1 MYASKISLSEQ
12 TRRTNQQDLAIYLTQ
27 QASRLNR
34 AIVGKVQ
41 GVDIV
46 VQPNDNLDDV
56 RAQISQKLVGR
67 GYNPAFLA

>member
-1 MYASKISLSEQ
+1 MHASYLTASEQ
-12 TRRTNQQDLAIYLTQ
+12 WRFTNPVDLAIYLTQ

-41 GVDIV
+41 GVEIV
-46 VQPNDNLDDV
+46 VHPNDNLDDV
-56 RAQISQKLVGR
+56 RDQISQKLAGR

>member
-1 MYASKISLSEQ
+1 MHASYLTASEQ
-12 TRRTNQQDLAIYLTQ
+12 GRFTKPVDLAQYMCEQ
-27 QASRLNR
+27 SSRLNR

-56 RAQISQKLVGR
+56 RAQISQKLAGR

>member
-1 MYASKISLSEQ
+1 MHASYLTASEQ
-12 TRRTNQQDLAIYLTQ
+12 CRFTKPVDLAQYMCEHS
-27 QASRLNR
+27 SRLNR

-46 VQPNDNLDDV
+46 VQSYDSLDDV

>member
-27 QASRLNR
+27 QSSRLNR

-67 GYNPAFLA
+67 GHNPQFTA

>member
-67 GYNPAFLA
+67 GHNPQFTA

>member
-1 MYASKISLSEQ
+1 MHASYLTLVEQ
-12 TRRTNQQDLAIYLTQ
+12 GRFTKPVDLAQYCCE

-34 AIVGKVQ
+34 AIVAKVQ
-41 GVDIV
+41 GVEIV

>member
-1 MYASKISLSEQ
+1 MHASYLTAFEQ
-12 TRRTNQQDLAIYLTQ
+12 WRFTKPVDLAQYMCEQ
-27 QASRLNR
+27 SSRLNR

-67 GYNPAFLA
+67 GHNPQFTA

>member
-1 MYASKISLSEQ
+1 MHASYLTLVEQ
-12 TRRTNQQDLAIYLTQ
+12 GRFTKPVDLAQYCCE

-34 AIVGKVQ
+34 AIVAKVQ

>member
-1 MYASKISLSEQ
+1 MHALMLSKVEHSRFANSE
-12 TRRTNQQDLAIYLTQ
+12 DLGLYLVSQ
-27 QASRLNR
+27 SSRLNR

-67 GYNPAFLA
+67 GHNPAFLA